1 MWPRL
6 PGRRSPDHLKRGG
19 GLKVPALSMTAL
31 NANERGPSL
40 TLETTRI
47 YLRNIATKHAVKLKG
62 RPKRSLDQQVALR
75 RFKAEVFQALAHPTR
90 IHIAEC
96 LQDGELPVSVLLVR
110 VGIEP
115 ANLSQHLAVLRSKG
129 LVVNRKEGTQVFY
142 ALRDPLL
149 SEVLGNMRRYFQAHV
164 QEALRILREL

>member
-1 MWPRL
+1 MQRA
-6 PGRRSPDHLKRGG
+6 GSRFDVG
-19 GLKVPALSMTAL
+19 
-31 NANERGPSL
+31 
-40 TLETTRI
+40 TTRI
-47 YLRNIATKHAVKLKG
+47 YLRNVAMMQAVKLRG
-62 RPKRSLDQQVALR
+62 RPKRSLDQQIALR

-96 LQDGELPVSVLLVR
+96 LQDGELPVSVLVAR

-115 ANLSQHLAVLRSKG
+115 ANLSQHLAVLRAKG

-149 SEVLGNMRRYFQAHV
+149 SEVLRNMRRYFQAHV
-164 QEALRILREL
+164 QEALRILKELYGVVVSSDRGD

>member
-1 MWPRL
+1 M
-6 PGRRSPDHLKRGG
+6 
-19 GLKVPALSMTAL
+19 MQ
-31 NANERGPSL
+31 
-40 TLETTRI
+40 
-47 YLRNIATKHAVKLKG
+47 AVKSK
-62 RPKRSLDQQVALR
+62 RRQKRSLDQQVALR

-96 LQDGELPVSVLLVR
+96 LRDGELPVSVLVAR

-115 ANLSQHLAVLRSKG
+115 ANLSQHLAVLRAKG

-149 SEVLGNMRRYFQAHV
+149 SEVLRNMRRYFQAHV
-164 QEALRILREL
+164 QEALRILEEL

>member
-1 MWPRL
+1 VAEAA
-6 PGRRSPDHLKRGG
+6 PGQRPDHLKRRQRDKG
-19 GLKVPALSMTAL
+19 PSLSMTARH
-31 NANERGPSL
+31 ANERGPGL
-40 TLETTRI
+40 TLEAKRI
-47 YLRNIATKHAVKLKG
+47 YLRNIATMQAVKAKG

-90 IHIAEC
+90 VHIAEC
-96 LQDGELPVSVLLVR
+96 LQDGELPVSVLVAR

-115 ANLSQHLAVLRSKG
+115 ANLSQHLAVLRAKG

-149 SEVLGNMRRYFQAHV
+149 SEVLRNMRRYFQAHV
-164 QEALRILREL
+164 QEALRILKEL

>member
-1 MWPRL
+1 MMKARKAA
-6 PGRRSPDHLKRGG
+6 RRDEDAP
-19 GLKVPALSMTAL
+19 
-31 NANERGPSL
+31 ERQL
-40 TLETTRI
+40 
-47 YLRNIATKHAVKLKG
+47 
-62 RPKRSLDQQVALR
+62 ALR

-96 LQDGELPVSVLLVR
+96 LQDGELPVSALLER

-115 ANLSQHLAVLRSKG
+115 ANLSQHLAVLRAKG
-129 LVVNRKEGTQVFY
+129 LVVNRKEGTQVYY

-164 QEALRILREL
+164 EEALSILKGL

>member
-1 MWPRL
+1 MMQAAKSR
-6 PGRRSPDHLKRGG
+6 
-19 GLKVPALSMTAL
+19 
-31 NANERGPSL
+31 
-40 TLETTRI
+40 
-47 YLRNIATKHAVKLKG
+47 G

-96 LQDGELPVSVLLVR
+96 LQDGELPVSVLLAR
-110 VGIEP
+110 VSVEP
-115 ANLSQHLAVLRSKG
+115 ANLSQHLTVLRAKG

-149 SEVLGNMRRYFQAHV
+149 ADVLRNMRRYFQAHL
-164 QEALRILREL
+164 QDAMRILGEL

>member
-1 MWPRL
+1 MQ
-6 PGRRSPDHLKRGG
+6 
-19 GLKVPALSMTAL
+19 
-31 NANERGPSL
+31 
-40 TLETTRI
+40 
-47 YLRNIATKHAVKLKG
+47 ATKSKP
-62 RPKRSLDQQVALR
+62 RPKRSRDHQVALR

-96 LQDGELPVSVLLVR
+96 LQDGELPVSVLLER

-164 QEALRILREL
+164 QEALRILEEL